1 MKVIKSIIGRTDYL
15 IWITLVVSYL
25 SLSKIFYEFFSL
37 PRRLL
42 LVWGAILLVRE
53 IFFRRSVLKNKY
65 TILLLL
71 FCFSNAITTAYNFPD
86 RFVYGIVTE
95 GYVCMFLLVFFIT
108 SMNNRQMDNQKFINK
123 IFWIHIILSLVF
135 AIVGLLCFIFNLSF
149 SYENA
154 GLELYFGLKDNRLW
168 GFYNPN
174 TGGSVC
180 VISLVFSF
188 ILLKQT
194 EKWRKL
200 LYTNI
205 VLQYLY
211 MILTQSRSAWYVFLG
226 IVVLYSVFVIIL
238 PVIKKRESIN
248 EKLKKVALNVL
259 IILLICVSPTVIKK
273 TIVIFPNTIIE
284 VQNMLSDQDSSKGS
298 LSLNRLDE
306 EKIREQDGTNGR
318 GELWEAGFKIFKE
331 SPVLGVGS
339 ENIVNRGEKYLS
351 ESRFENLEKGGL
363 HNSYLMILVGSG
375 IVGFS
380 IMFVFF
386 LFIVIEGFKNLIIC
400 RNRNNALLIILVFG
414 MLANEL
420 MEARLIYNSSYL
432 NIIFWILAGTIVGS
446 YYTKNK
452 EKGGKVPAVN

>member
-1 MKVIKSIIGRTDYL
+1 
-15 IWITLVVSYL
+15 
-25 SLSKIFYEFFSL
+25 
-37 PRRLL
+37 
-42 LVWGAILLVRE
+42 
-53 IFFRRSVLKNKY
+53 
-65 TILLLL
+65 
-71 FCFSNAITTAYNFPD
+71 
-86 RFVYGIVTE
+86 
-95 GYVCMFLLVFFIT
+95 MFLLVFFIT

-284 VQNMLSDQDSSKGS
+284 VQNIQINVTNLNEKDYICISDIAKAKSIIKFSS
-298 LSLNRLDE
+298 
-306 EKIREQDGTNGR
+306 
-318 GELWEAGFKIFKE
+318 
-331 SPVLGVGS
+331 
-339 ENIVNRGEKYLS
+339 
-351 ESRFENLEKGGL
+351 
-363 HNSYLMILVGSG
+363 
-375 IVGFS
+375 
-380 IMFVFF
+380 F
-386 LFIVIEGFKNLIIC
+386 LFSAISKA
-400 RNRNNALLIILVFG
+400 NRQIAIAIDC
-414 MLANEL
+414 
-420 MEARLIYNSSYL
+420 L
-432 NIIFWILAGTIVGS
+432 NPV
-446 YYTKNK
+446 K
-452 EKGGKVPAVN
+452 